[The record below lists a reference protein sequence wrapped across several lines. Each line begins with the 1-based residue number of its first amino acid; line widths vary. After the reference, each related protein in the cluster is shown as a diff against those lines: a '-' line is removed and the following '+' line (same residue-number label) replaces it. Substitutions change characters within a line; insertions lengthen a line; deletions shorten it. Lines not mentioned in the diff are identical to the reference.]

1 MRSCIVSGLKPSA
14 PDMPRSSPKR
24 VWERRQ
30 RGLLRRQKYSR
41 MSWEYTMTQS
51 WPTSISVSFWLSRQ
65 VSARH
70 LWQGGWSNAF
80 DSDVTW
86 REQELTRNG
95 KNWRNRARKLGLVQ
109 ADPERLLGLWGL
121 RTPVVNLA
129 KALFIL
135 REVVP
140 QDTDDATKMARAGEK
155 TRIDLG
161 DRRKINDEIHHKH
174 ILGVFHCQA
183 VGECAAE
190 NLGRNLQLRIDVF
203 DLPRL
208 RAGILH

>member
-1 MRSCIVSGLKPSA
+1 MRLPPLSSQSSGRPGENSEVHRRMRSCIVSGLKPSA

-65 VSARH
+65 VSALH

-121 RTPVVNLA
+121 
-129 KALFIL
+129 
-135 REVVP
+135 
-140 QDTDDATKMARAGEK
+140 
-155 TRIDLG
+155 
-161 DRRKINDEIHHKH
+161 
-174 ILGVFHCQA
+174 
-183 VGECAAE
+183 
-190 NLGRNLQLRIDVF
+190 
-203 DLPRL
+203 
-208 RAGILH
+208 